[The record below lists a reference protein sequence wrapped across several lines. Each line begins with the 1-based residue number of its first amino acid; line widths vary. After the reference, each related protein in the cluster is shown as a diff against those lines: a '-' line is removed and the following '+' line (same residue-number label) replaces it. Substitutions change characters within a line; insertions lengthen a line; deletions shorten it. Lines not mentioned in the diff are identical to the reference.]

1 MIGYVKRSTISIIL
15 LLLFIYIV
23 IGGAGMAV
31 QARLF
36 TLAVGWIGIG
46 IVSVQLVRELIVQ
59 YRENRATSNGED
71 LPEVKD
77 EGPGGTVDFAV
88 TDEEKT
94 SFGKW
99 AAVEQFAWLW
109 GMIFSLWLLG
119 FYITVPAMVGL
130 YLYRQSEK
138 WIITLP
144 LTAGIWLTVWGLF
157 HELLNLPFPQG
168 IVLRWFGF

>member
-1 MIGYVKRSTISIIL
+1 MIGYLKRSTITVIL

-23 IGGAGMAV
+23 IGGSEMRI

-46 IVSVQLVRELIVQ
+46 IISVQLIREVLVQ
-59 YRENRATSNGED
+59 HAENKAALNGETSS
-71 LPEVKD
+71 EVED
-77 EGPGGTVDFAV
+77 EGPGGNVDFAI
-88 TDEEKT
+88 TEEEKT
-94 SFGKW
+94 TFGKW

-109 GMIFSLWLLG
+109 GMILSLWLFG
-119 FYITVPAMVGL
+119 FYLTVPVMVGL
-130 YLYRQSEK
+130 YLYRHSEK
-138 WIITLP
+138 WTLTLP
-144 LTAGIWLTVWGLF
+144 LAAGIWLTVWGLF